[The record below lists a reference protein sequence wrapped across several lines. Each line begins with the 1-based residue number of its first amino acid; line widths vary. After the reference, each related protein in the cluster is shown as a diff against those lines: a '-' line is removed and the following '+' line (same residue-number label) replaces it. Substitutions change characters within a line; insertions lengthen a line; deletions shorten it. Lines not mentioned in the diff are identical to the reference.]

1 MALEKGRI
9 AVPLAKGINQKIDPK
24 QDPPGSLETL
34 ENIQVSK
41 YGEIEKREGYEKVQ
55 ERYGYTSSD
64 ITFPITNIQAITS
77 FKDELHILT
86 DNRALSNFKGLGK
99 AIFQGKYSP
108 AKVETQYIT
117 QQQAYD
123 CVHHNLVVKGD
134 YSYSVFSLVTS
145 STTAPVYIVVRNVLD
160 DTHLVAFKSIST
172 TAFDKPKIISL
183 GDKIVKFAIEKDSTN
198 YYVVY
203 NMASP
208 LDYDELTSTSW
219 TRLIQTHADKV
230 YDVTSNEAGT
240 AAVVTHKNTSGESQ
254 VLSVFLDTDPS
265 LGDVLGFQSSFTS
278 TSTAVTAMG
287 VTPITTNP
295 RKNGVYTS
303 TEDQGG
309 FCVVYGDATF
319 LAVAT
324 FDELGIN
331 IHVNTSF
338 THSGSTGN
346 QFNLPLGPTSI
357 IGIARD
363 NNWSTGGTGG
373 LTYDIY
379 STFDIT
385 ATSSTTTNQLYIT
398 DNTTGTQT
406 LGYLRA
412 ASFSGG
418 GGTANI
424 KQTGSTT
431 TGFQDITYA
440 DFPAWNKQRTTLYR
454 QFANIDGSSAGTFA
468 EQYACVGAA
477 LAAKPYLVDGDPIVL
492 VGRNPADQNSYY
504 LYAFEDYDTT
514 INRPVGVISYG
525 TADAYHP
532 FEAGVDG
539 LSGLASVGKH
549 SSGSIHLPTN
559 TLGRIQSNDK
569 AFFTL
574 AVPSITKL
582 TYDFSVANQSVEI
595 SGNLL
600 VAGSQVFGSDQMRFQ
615 EFNFVSRPSKL
626 YIDTTNMTTSGTTMP
641 ANAVWSYYAVHRY
654 EDASGKIHRSGL
666 SDIFTFVNPANY
678 DNVDILVPMVNLTA
692 KYQYSTFIELYR
704 TIDEGQIFY
713 KVSDQAISSTVLASS
728 NDKTRNYIKLRDTL
742 TDTQLQDNEI
752 LYTAGGVLENSVVG
766 AASIITSFKNRVFV
780 AGLEDSPHLVKYS
793 KLIGGQVFNP
803 TPVEFANEL
812 VLEVPTLGGKIV
824 AMSKMDDKLII
835 FKERAIYMVAGE
847 GPVDTGEQNDYI
859 DPQLVTTDIGCKF
872 ANGVAS
878 MPKGLMFM
886 SHKGIYLLNRSLGLE
901 YIGAPAEDYNDLT
914 ITKATVVSKKNEVR
928 FLSSDGPT
936 MIYNYFLEMWY
947 TYEDHR
953 GNSSCLVGNDYHI
966 ATFKDKVYKQVNT
979 TASFDGAMVP
989 IKLTTGWLSF
999 AGVQGFQRVYR
1010 MLLLGEYRSPHKLQ
1024 IKVAYNYDD
1033 VWYEEKIIDVA
1044 GYTQWYSYGGPTTGT
1059 QDKYGDPSSEDASGH
1074 TAIAYGGKDNTQ
1086 YQIRLN
1092 FQKQKCESIKIQI
1105 TEIEGSNPAGNSES
1119 AGPGFNLANLSFIV
1133 GVKKGDFRIKE
1144 QRVFGSTKIT

>member
-1 MALEKGRI
+1 MALEKGRV

-55 ERYGYTSSD
+55 ERYGYTSS
-64 ITFPITNIQAITS
+64 TTTYPITNIQAITS

-86 DNRALSNFKGLGK
+86 DNKALSNFQGLGK

-108 AKVETQYIT
+108 AKVETQWIT

-123 CVHHNLVVKGD
+123 CVHHNVVVKGD
-134 YSYSVFSLVTS
+134 YSYSVFSLITS

-160 DTHLVAFKSIST
+160 DTHLVSLASISS
-172 TAFDKPKIISL
+172 TAYDKPKIISL

-219 TRLIQTHADKV
+219 TRLTQTHADKV
-230 YDVTSNEAGT
+230 YDVTGNEAGT
-240 AAVVTHKNTSGESQ
+240 AAAVVHKTTSGESQ
-254 VLSVFLDTDPS
+254 VLSIFLDTDPTV
-265 LGDVLGFQSSFTS
+265 GDVLGFQSSFTS
-278 TSTAVTAMG
+278 TSTTVTAVG

-303 TEDQGG
+303 TQDEGG
-309 FCVVYGDATF
+309 FCVVYGDSTM
-319 LAVAT
+319 LAVTT
-324 FDELGIN
+324 FDELGMN

-346 QFNLPLGPTSI
+346 QFNLPIGPTSI

-363 NNWSTGGTGG
+363 NNWSTGGTNG

-385 ATSSTTTNQLYIT
+385 ATSSTNNNRLWTI
-398 DNTTGTQT
+398 DNTTGTYAVGNLLAT
-406 LGYLRA
+406 
-412 ASFSGG
+412 SFS

-424 KQTGSTT
+424 KQTGSSTT
-431 TGFQDITYA
+431 TFQDISYA

-454 QFANIDGSSAGTFA
+454 QFANIDGSGAGNYA
-468 EQYACVGAA
+468 YAYACVGAG

-492 VGRNPADQNSYY
+492 VGRNPGDQNSYY

-514 INRPVGVISYG
+514 INRPVGVVSYG

-539 LSGLASVGKH
+539 LSGLASVGEH
-549 SSGSIHLPTN
+549 SSGSVHLPIN

-574 AVPSITKL
+574 AVPAITKI
-582 TYDFSVANQSVEI
+582 TYDYSVANQSVEVA
-595 SGNLL
+595 GNLL

-626 YIDTTNMTTSGTTMP
+626 FIDTTSMTTSGGKFP
-641 ANAVWSYYAVHRY
+641 QNDVYSYYAVYRY

-666 SDIFTFVNPANY
+666 SDVFTFKNPVDY
-678 DNVDILVPMVNLTA
+678 DNIDILIPMVNLTA

-704 TIDEGQIFY
+704 TTDEGSVYY

-728 NDKTRNYIKLRDTL
+728 NNKERNYIKIRDTIG
-742 TDTQLQDNEI
+742 DSSLQDNEI
-752 LYTAGGVLENSVVG
+752 LYTTGGVLENSVVG
-766 AASIITSFKNRVFV
+766 AASIITTFKNRVFV
-780 AGLEDSPHLVKYS
+780 AGLEDSPDLVKYS
-793 KLIGGQVFNP
+793 KLIGGQVYSP
-803 TPVEFANEL
+803 APVEFANEL

-824 AMSKMDDKLII
+824 AMRAMDDKLIV
-835 FKERAIYMVAGE
+835 FKERAIYMIAGE

-878 MPKGLMFM
+878 TPKGLMFM
-886 SHKGIYLLNRSLGLE
+886 SNKGIYLLNRSQGLE

-936 MIYNYFLEMWY
+936 IIYNYFLEMWY
-947 TYEDHR
+947 TYDDHR
-953 GNSSCLVGNDYHI
+953 GNSSCLVGNDYHL
-966 ATFKDKVYKQVNT
+966 ATFKDKVYKQVST

-1010 MLLLGEYRSPHKLQ
+1010 MLILGEYRSPHKLQ

-1033 VWYEEKIIDVA
+1033 VWHEEKLIDVA
-1044 GYTQWYSYGGPTTGT
+1044 GYTQWYPYGGPTTGT
-1059 QDKYGDPSSEDASGH
+1059 QDKYGDPSTSDASGH
-1074 TAIAYGGKDNTQ
+1074 TAIAYGGKDNNQ

-1092 FQKQKCESIKIQI
+1092 FQKQKCEAIKIQI
-1105 TEIEGSNPAGNSES
+1105 TEVEGSNPAGNSES
-1119 AGPGFNLANLSFIV
+1119 AGPGFNLSNLSFIV

-1144 QRVFGSTKIT
+1144 QRVFGSLKIT